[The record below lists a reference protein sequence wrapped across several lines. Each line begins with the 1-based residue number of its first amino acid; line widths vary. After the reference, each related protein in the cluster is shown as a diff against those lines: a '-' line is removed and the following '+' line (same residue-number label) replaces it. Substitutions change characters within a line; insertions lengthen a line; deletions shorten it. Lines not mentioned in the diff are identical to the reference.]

1 MIEIRRLHTNLK
13 GMKTRRA
20 KLSDNTSAT
29 SKCNFQYSFD
39 ALSAFKVWS
48 GEKGFWNLVDN

>member
-1 MIEIRRLHTNLK
+1 MIEIRHLDTNLK

-20 KLSDNTSAT
+20 KLSDTTSAT
-29 SKCNFQYSFD
+29 SKCNFQCSFD

-48 GEKGFWNLVDN
+48 GEKRFWNLVDN